1 MQDHNDSNSD
11 DCRAL
16 YYNASGARD
25 PTAAMA
31 IKNADKRPRKWTLV
45 WNAEKGTQLTQG
57 YWNDRNKNS
66 NHSPLTSL

>member
-16 YYNASGARD
+16 YYNASGVRD

-31 IKNADKRPRKWTLV
+31 IKNADKRPRKWTLAYDAK
-45 WNAEKGTQLTQG
+45 NGSRLTQE
-57 YWNDRNKNS
+57 YWAGQKEK
-66 NHSPLTSL
+66 TTTEC

>member
-31 IKNADKRPRKWTLV
+31 IKNADKRPRKWTLAYDAK
-45 WNAEKGTQLTQG
+45 NGSRATQSHLAGQKEKTT
-57 YWNDRNKNS
+57 
-66 NHSPLTSL
+66 TEC